1 MNTVRLMDMFEK
13 IGSWMGDGF
22 SVFVYVAI
30 VALFIV
36 GIVKC
41 ILPVIHTSDVLNR
54 AVKNIKKGDKA
65 RRSWQEDR
73 FLGRGVLMSHWSEY
87 LNNLFFADGEYH
99 NPSNVEDFINEETVI
114 DGPGSTH
121 LAEAIPGVAVSLGF
135 LGTLMGLSVS
145 LSGMSGVD
153 AQAVSES
160 MSVLLGSMKYAFL
173 TSIFGVIVSILFTL
187 LTRIVRSRAER
198 SLTAFYNAMA
208 RYAGVLSV
216 DPMTQ
221 IAIYQQEQTGL
232 LKALLEKIDSDKNA
246 KILTEAVNASIRPL
260 ANTVEKNMNLTS
272 ENQARL
278 MDDVAQAYIARM
290 DQAMHGQMDHLASTI
305 EDTCR
310 YQEKAVRNVSEA
322 MNGLGDVAR
331 AVREMKADMEEV
343 LKRYDAS
350 LQRLSQAQARY
361 EDLFTRTENIVERQA
376 GYMDALA
383 GVGDEFVRQTE
394 EVHRAIEDFMENAAQ
409 LTDENCAGLTNA
421 AGVLEDAAQ
430 ALAKTMQDA
439 REKLSRDME
448 ESLVY
453 FEGCMTEILKRIE
466 WAANETRDAVY
477 DLPQKVDG
485 AVNGYLSE
493 IDQLTD
499 ALMESREKIER
510 AISAQEIQ
518 EA

>member
-1 MNTVRLMDMFEK
+1 MFEN
-13 IGSWMGDGF
+13 IASWMGDGF
-22 SVFVYVAI
+22 SVFVYIAI
-30 VALFIV
+30 VVLFVV

-41 ILPVIHTSDVLNR
+41 ILPVIRTSDVLNR

-173 TSIFGVIVSILFTL
+173 TSIFGVVVSILFTL

-198 SLTAFYNAMA
+198 SLTSFYNAMA

-232 LKALLEKIDSDKNA
+232 LKQLLEKADAQKAA
-246 KILTEAVNASIRPL
+246 KVLTDAVDASVRPL
-260 ANTVEKNMNLTS
+260 AQAVEKNMDLVS
-272 ENQARL
+272 VRQAEL
-278 MDDVAQAYIARM
+278 MNDVADAYISKM
-290 DQAMHGQMDHLASTI
+290 DQAMHGQMDHLAATI
-305 EDTCR
+305 ESTCHQ
-310 YQEKAVRNVSEA
+310 QE
-322 MNGLGDVAR
+322 R
-331 AVREMKADMEEV
+331 AVRAMTDALGGMTDIVRGIREMRNDMEEI
-343 LKRYDAS
+343 LKRSESALRS
-350 LQRLSQAQARY
+350 ITQAQARY
-361 EDLFTRTENIVERQA
+361 EDLFARTENVVDQQSEYLASLSELNEEFIRQA
-376 GYMDALA
+376 DVIREGTDTFMHDVDLL
-383 GVGDEFVRQTE
+383 T
-394 EVHRAIEDFMENAAQ
+394 RANSSTMER
-409 LTDENCAGLTNA
+409 CAN
-421 AGVLEDAAQ
+421 VLLESGSE
-430 ALAKTMQDA
+430 LGKSMQDA
-439 REKLSRDME
+439 REKLARDMD
-448 ESLVY
+448 ESLLY
-453 FEGCMTEILKRIE
+453 FESCMTEILKRIE
-466 WAANETRDAVY
+466 WAANETRDAVS
-477 DLPQKVDG
+477 DLPEKVDG
-485 AVNGYLSE
+485 AVNRYLDE
-493 IDQLTD
+493 IDHLTD

-510 AISAQEIQ
+510 VLSAQDIQ

>member
-1 MNTVRLMDMFEK
+1 MFEK

-30 VALFIV
+30 IILFIV
-36 GIVKC
+36 GIMKC
-41 ILPVIHTSDVLNR
+41 ILPVIRTSDVLNR

-73 FLGRGVLMSHWSEY
+73 FLGRGVLMPHWSEY

-121 LAEAIPGVAVSLGF
+121 LAEAVPGVAVSLGF

-145 LSGMSGVD
+145 LSNMSGVD

-173 TSIFGVIVSILFTL
+173 TSIFGVVVSILFTL
-187 LTRIVRSRAER
+187 ITRIVRSRAER

-232 LKALLEKIDSDKNA
+232 LKQLLEKLDSEKSA
-246 KILTEAVNASIRPL
+246 KAISDAVGASIRPL
-260 ANTVEKNMNLTS
+260 ANAVEKNMDLVSTR
-272 ENQARL
+272 QAQL
-278 MDDVAQAYIARM
+278 MDDVAQAYIQRM
-290 DQAMHGQMDHLASTI
+290 DQALHGQMDHFANTV
-305 EDTCR
+305 ENTCR
-310 YQEKAVRNVSEA
+310 QQERAVRGMSEA
-322 MNGLGDVAR
+322 MNGLSDVSR
-331 AVREMKADMEEV
+331 AVREMKTDMDEV
-343 LKRYDAS
+343 LKRLEAT
-350 LQRLSQAQARY
+350 LHRLAQAQARY
-361 EDLFTRTENIVERQA
+361 EDLFTRTEGVVEQQA
-376 GYMDALA
+376 GYMDALS
-383 GVGDEFVRQTE
+383 GLNDEFIRQTE
-394 EVHRAIEDFMENAAQ
+394 VLHSAMAEFMNNANS
-409 LTDENCAGLTNA
+409 LTDANCAGLENA
-421 AGVLEDAAQ
+421 AGVLEEAGES
-430 ALAKTMQDA
+430 LSRSMQNA
-439 REKLSRDME
+439 RDKLNRDME
-448 ESLVY
+448 ESLNY

-466 WAANETRDAVY
+466 WAANETRDAVCE
-477 DLPQKVDG
+477 LPEKVEG

-493 IDQLTD
+493 IDTLTD

-510 AISAQEIQ
+510 AISAQNLQ
-518 EA
+518 EG

>member
-1 MNTVRLMDMFEK
+1 MFEK

-30 VALFIV
+30 IILFIV
-36 GIVKC
+36 GIMKC
-41 ILPVIHTSDVLNR
+41 ILPVIRTSDVLNR

-73 FLGRGVLMSHWSEY
+73 FLGRGVLMPHWSEY

-121 LAEAIPGVAVSLGF
+121 LAEAVPGVAVSLGF

-145 LSGMSGVD
+145 LSNMSGVD

-173 TSIFGVIVSILFTL
+173 TSIFGVVVSILFTL

-232 LKALLEKIDSDKNA
+232 LKQLLEKLDSEKSA
-246 KILTEAVNASIRPL
+246 KAISDAVGASIRPL
-260 ANTVEKNMNLTS
+260 ANAVEKNMDLVSTR
-272 ENQARL
+272 QAQL
-278 MDDVAQAYIARM
+278 MDDVAQAYIQRM
-290 DQAMHGQMDHLASTI
+290 DQALHGQLDHFANTV
-305 EDTCR
+305 ENTCR
-310 YQEKAVRNVSEA
+310 QQERAVRGMSEA
-322 MNGLGDVAR
+322 MNGLSDVSR
-331 AVREMKADMEEV
+331 AVREMKTDMDEV
-343 LKRYDAS
+343 LKRLEAT
-350 LQRLSQAQARY
+350 LHRLAQAQARY
-361 EDLFTRTENIVERQA
+361 EDLFTRTEGVVEQQA
-376 GYMDALA
+376 GYMDALS
-383 GVGDEFVRQTE
+383 GLNDEFIRQTE
-394 EVHRAIEDFMENAAQ
+394 VLHSAMAEFMNNANS
-409 LTDENCAGLTNA
+409 LTDANCAGLENA
-421 AGVLEDAAQ
+421 AGVLEEAGES
-430 ALAKTMQDA
+430 LSRSMQNA
-439 REKLSRDME
+439 RDKLNRDME
-448 ESLVY
+448 ESLNY

-466 WAANETRDAVY
+466 WAANETRDAVCE
-477 DLPQKVDG
+477 LPEKVEG

-493 IDQLTD
+493 IDKLTD

-510 AISAQEIQ
+510 AISAQNLQ
-518 EA
+518 EG

>member
-1 MNTVRLMDMFEK
+1 MFEK

-30 VALFIV
+30 IILFIV
-36 GIVKC
+36 GIMKC
-41 ILPVIHTSDVLNR
+41 ILPVIRTSDVLNR

-73 FLGRGVLMSHWSEY
+73 FLGRGVLMPHWSEY

-121 LAEAIPGVAVSLGF
+121 LAEAVPGVAVSLGF

-145 LSGMSGVD
+145 LSNMSGVD

-173 TSIFGVIVSILFTL
+173 TSIFGVVVSILFTL

-232 LKALLEKIDSDKNA
+232 LKQLLEKLDSEKSA
-246 KILTEAVNASIRPL
+246 KAISDAVGASIRPL
-260 ANTVEKNMNLTS
+260 ANAVEKNMDLVSTR
-272 ENQARL
+272 QAQL
-278 MDDVAQAYIARM
+278 MDDVAQAYIQRM
-290 DQAMHGQMDHLASTI
+290 DQALHGQLDHFANTV
-305 EDTCR
+305 ENTCR
-310 YQEKAVRNVSEA
+310 QQERAVRGMSEA
-322 MNGLGDVAR
+322 MNGLSDVSR
-331 AVREMKADMEEV
+331 AVREMKTDMDEV
-343 LKRYDAS
+343 LKRLEAT
-350 LQRLSQAQARY
+350 LHRLAQAQARY
-361 EDLFTRTENIVERQA
+361 EDLFTRTEGVVEQQA
-376 GYMDALA
+376 GYMDALS
-383 GVGDEFVRQTE
+383 GLNDEFIRQTE
-394 EVHRAIEDFMENAAQ
+394 VLHSAMAEFMNNANS
-409 LTDENCAGLTNA
+409 LTDANCAGLENA
-421 AGVLEDAAQ
+421 AGVLEEAGES
-430 ALAKTMQDA
+430 LSRSMQNA
-439 REKLSRDME
+439 RDKLNRDME
-448 ESLVY
+448 ESLNY

-466 WAANETRDAVY
+466 WAANETRDAVCE
-477 DLPQKVDG
+477 LPEKVEG

-493 IDQLTD
+493 IDTLTD

-510 AISAQEIQ
+510 AISAQNLQ
-518 EA
+518 EG

>member
-1 MNTVRLMDMFEK
+1 MFEK

-30 VALFIV
+30 VVLFIV
-36 GIVKC
+36 GIMKC
-41 ILPVIHTSDVLNR
+41 ILPVIRTSDVLNR

-173 TSIFGVIVSILFTL
+173 TSIFGVVVSILFTL

-232 LKALLEKIDSDKNA
+232 LKQLLEKMDSEKSA
-246 KILTEAVNASIRPL
+246 KAISDAVSVSIRPL
-260 ANTVEKNMNLTS
+260 ASAVEKNMELTS
-272 ENQARL
+272 SRQAQL
-278 MDDVAQAYIARM
+278 MNDVADAYIRRI
-290 DQAMHGQMDHLASTI
+290 DQAMHGQLDHFANTVENS
-305 EDTCR
+305 CHQ
-310 YQEKAVRNVSEA
+310 QERAVRSMSEA
-322 MNGLGDVAR
+322 MSGLGDIAR
-331 AVREMKADMEEV
+331 AVREMKADMDEV
-343 LKRYDAS
+343 LKRYEAA
-350 LQRLSQAQARY
+350 LHRLSQAQARY
-361 EDLFTRTENIVERQA
+361 EDLFTRTEGVVQRQA
-376 GYMDALA
+376 GYMDLLS
-383 GVGDEFVRQTE
+383 GLNDEFIRQTE
-394 EVHRAIEDFMENAAQ
+394 VLHSAMAEFMDNANA
-409 LTDENCAGLTNA
+409 LTDANCAGLTNA
-421 AGVLEDAAQ
+421 AGALEEAG
-430 ALAKTMQDA
+430 AKINKSMQGA
-439 REKLSRDME
+439 REKLDRDME
-448 ESLVY
+448 ESLNY

-477 DLPQKVDG
+477 GLPQKVEG

-493 IDQLTD
+493 IDRLTD

-510 AISAQEIQ
+510 VLSASDIR